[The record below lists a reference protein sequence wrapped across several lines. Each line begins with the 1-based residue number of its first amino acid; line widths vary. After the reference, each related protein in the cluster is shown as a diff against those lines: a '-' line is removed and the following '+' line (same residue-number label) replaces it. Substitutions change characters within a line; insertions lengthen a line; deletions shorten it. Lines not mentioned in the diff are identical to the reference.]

1 MEYRT
6 LGRSGCAVSAHCL
19 GTMTFGSESDEKV
32 SHAQLDRFVEAGG
45 TFVDT
50 ADVYSAGESERIIG
64 AWLASRAADMT
75 EGIVLATKGRFPTAA
90 DPNGAGLSA
99 RHLTRA
105 LDASLSR
112 LGVEA
117 VDLYQA
123 HAWDP
128 VTPLEETLRAM
139 DGFVRAGK
147 IRYYGFSNFTG
158 WQLTK
163 AVHLAAELGLAGPVT
178 LQPQY
183 SLLVREIEWEIV
195 PAALDAGLG
204 LLPWSPLGGGWLT
217 GKYGRDQRP
226 TGATRLGED
235 PGRGME
241 AWDRRGT
248 DRTWDVIDAVQGI
261 AEARGISM
269 AEVALAWVTDRP
281 AVTSTILGARTLEQ
295 LDANL
300 KAAGLHLSAEETAA
314 LDAASDPHPADYP
327 YGPLGV
333 DQRSRTF

>member
-1 MEYRT
+1 MDYRI
-6 LGRSGCAVSAHCL
+6 LGRSGCAVSALCL
-19 GTMTFGSESDEKV
+19 GTMTFGDESDEKV

-64 AWLASRAADMT
+64 HWYASRPAEVT
-75 EGIVLATKGRFPTAA
+75 ERIVLATKGRFPTAP

-105 LDASLSR
+105 LDASLTR
-112 LGVEA
+112 LGVDA
-117 VDLYQA
+117 IDLYQA

-128 VTPLEETLRAM
+128 LTPVEETLQTM

-163 AVHLAAELGLAGPVT
+163 AVHVARSLGLAPPVS

-183 SLLVREIEWEIV
+183 SLLVREVEWEIV
-195 PAALDAGLG
+195 PAARDAGLG
-204 LLPWSPLGGGWLT
+204 MMPWGPLGGGWLT
-217 GKYGRDQRP
+217 GKYRRDQRP
-226 TGATRLGED
+226 AGATRLGED
-235 PGRGME
+235 PERGME

-248 DRTWDVIDAVQGI
+248 ARTWDVIEAVQRI
-261 AEARGISM
+261 AEARGVSM

-281 AVTSTILGARTLEQ
+281 GVTSTILV
-295 LDANL
+295 
-300 KAAGLHLSAEETAA
+300 
-314 LDAASDPHPADYP
+314 HPCWKRML
-327 YGPLGV
+327 PLG
-333 DQRSRTF
+333 RTDAS